1 MIQINLNKA
10 KTIAHDMR
18 RDARAEEFK
27 PYDELIAKQIPG
39 SDAVAAESARQAIR
53 DKYTAIQSDIDSAPG
68 VDELKL
74 IVDSMK
80 QGA

>member
-18 RDARAEEFK
+18 REARAEEFK
-27 PYDELIAKQIPG
+27 PHDEIIAKQIPG
-39 SDAVAAESARQAIR
+39 ADAVAAEAARQAIR
-53 DKYTAIQSDIDSAPG
+53 DKYSTIQSDIDNASA
-68 VDELKL
+68 VDELKT